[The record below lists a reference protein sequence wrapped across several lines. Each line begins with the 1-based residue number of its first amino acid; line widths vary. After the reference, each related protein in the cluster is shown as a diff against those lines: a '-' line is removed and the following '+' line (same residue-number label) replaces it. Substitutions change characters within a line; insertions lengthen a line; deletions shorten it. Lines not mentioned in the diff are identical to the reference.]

1 MTQKTTTPRGLA
13 RMAVKD
19 WLDAAGIR
27 YLDQVFTAAPLRL
40 DFNKYGSAPYN
51 CQAVI
56 FLDSESEV
64 RIALGG
70 AYSGKKR
77 VDYMISVEIYFR
89 STDLNTDD
97 TQNAFDE
104 TIDAIKSRLR
114 LGGHTLGQ
122 TNETIV
128 WQAAE
133 GGYGVQCD
141 FMDPEPQPNV
151 GGEPIEH
158 YARMRFEVT
167 QWITA

>member
-1 MTQKTTTPRGLA
+1 MTQKVTTARGLA
-13 RMAVKD
+13 RLAVKS

-27 YLDQVFTAAPLRL
+27 YLDQIFTAPPLRL
-40 DFNKYGSAPYN
+40 DFNTYGSPPYN
-51 CQAVI
+51 CQAVVFI
-56 FLDSESEV
+56 DDEGEV

-70 AYSGKKR
+70 ASSGKKR
-77 VDYMISVEIYFR
+77 IDYMVAMEIYFR
-89 STDLNTDD
+89 STDINTDD

-104 TIDAIKSRLR
+104 LIDAIKARLR
-114 LGGHTLGQ
+114 LGLHTLGQ
-122 TNETIV
+122 TDETIV

-133 GGYGVQCD
+133 GSYGIQTD
-141 FMDPEPQPNV
+141 FMDPDPQPNV